1 VKKTRSKRG
10 SKAAPK
16 AKKDAWAAAAAYG
29 CDMNLLEISL
39 RMTPEQRIDANQ
51 DALDFAEALEAAG
64 KRRHVKA

>member
-1 VKKTRSKRG
+1 
-10 SKAAPK
+10 
-16 AKKDAWAAAAAYG
+16 
-29 CDMNLLEISL
+29 MNLLEISL